1 MTDKPFPVPTI
12 HSNGT
17 SREQLLDQV
26 CQAHFAVIK
35 AVEALERAAPNGR
48 DYYPQ
53 GNSALKLA
61 TEAHHARV
69 VKLVDVLVEL
79 ARLAEEIADAP

>member
-17 SREQLLDQV
+17 SREQLLKQV
-26 CQAHFAVIK
+26 CEAHFAVTK
-35 AVEALERAAPNGR
+35 AI
-48 DYYPQ
+48 
-53 GNSALKLA
+53 
-61 TEAHHARV
+61 EAHRARV
-69 VKLVDVLVEL
+69 SKLVDVLTEL